1 MTSILEKSKSFRDLK
16 TITGYAGL
24 ALVFFLLTG
33 PIIVVLARMLVRILP
48 LPAFVGA
55 VTSYSP
61 ARIRS
66 ENIRIVTEGGDYL
79 FFILLLILVGIT
91 ILTFLFVLSSFGDKV
106 PPIKQL
112 LSRSTSAKYLYP
124 VSLILVFFT
133 LRHCISGEPKHSARD
148 FWTASE
154 SVR

>member
-1 MTSILEKSKSFRDLK
+1 
-16 TITGYAGL
+16 
-24 ALVFFLLTG
+24 
-33 PIIVVLARMLVRILP
+33 MLVRILP